1 MQRCSPAKVEMWHNA
16 LLRRYKDSEHYQ
28 SRYTQRSKDN
38 YVAVLDFLA
47 WSEGEK
53 VRHNVLKEHFVV
65 KRESTNRRLRVVAEA
80 VIPGKSMAR
89 RPEPPLRRM
98 YVQQLTVIL
107 NGLIEAGFVER
118 CEERPL
124 TLHGDERQRPQ
135 VYFKI
140 ATSQMFDL
148 IKPGH
153 HSGLMV
159 NGRYPDRKGLSFWDE
174 IRERLQEIDLDSSAI
189 DDTTFCATMEEI
201 AKAIMSPGRQSLK
214 AKDERFREL
223 VIRE

>member
-1 MQRCSPAKVEMWHNA
+1 MQRCSPTQVEMWHEA
-16 LLRRYKDSEHYQ
+16 LLRRYKGSEHYQ
-28 SRYTQRSKDN
+28 SRYTQRSRDN

-65 KRESTNRRLRVVAEA
+65 KRESTNRRLRVVAET

-89 RPEPPLRRM
+89 RPMPPEKRM

-135 VYFKI
+135 VYFRI

-148 IKPGH
+148 IEPGNDL
-153 HSGLMV
+153 SLLV
-159 NGRYPDRKGLSFWDE
+159 NGRYPYNKGLSFWDE
-174 IRERLQEIDLDSSAI
+174 IRERLQEIDLDSSGV

-201 AKAIMSPGRQSLK
+201 AKAIMGPSRQSSK
-214 AKDERFREL
+214 AKDQ
-223 VIRE
+223 V